1 MSNTAQTHVECIG
14 LCGIARERVDL
25 CGHRE
30 NHAERISLCWT
41 LRKRT
46 LSALG
51 RNTPRKESLWH
62 VHAANNAEKSPSR
75 DPCAT
80 AARLCMCRCRSFKE
94 SRTNAHRVRRIPKGT
109 ARNRCRTS
117 AEQRDALPLKG
128 AALPANNKSPNERI
142 AVVELA
148 RELNR
153 HAASA
158 THEQTHL
165 AEHPGQLVWIFMGMS
180 VVGLVGETLQH
191 LVAFGELESRAG
203 FIWGPFSPIYG
214 LAAVLLTMLLEPL
227 QDKGV
232 PLLLA
237 VSAVVGGSLEYFA
250 SWAME
255 TFWGVVAWSYL
266 NIPLNFDGRTDVF
279 HCLIWGTIGVLWVK
293 VGLQLCQR
301 IFNRVNTTGGPYRV
315 ATAAL
320 SIFMA
325 LDIVMTIVVLLRADA
340 RTDGIPPQNP
350 IEQFCDT
357 AYPTDML
364 QKRFHNMGG
373 LGI

>member
-1 MSNTAQTHVECIG
+1 MV
-14 LCGIARERVDL
+14 
-25 CGHRE
+25 
-30 NHAERISLCWT
+30 
-41 LRKRT
+41 K
-46 LSALG
+46 
-51 RNTPRKESLWH
+51 
-62 VHAANNAEKSPSR
+62 
-75 DPCAT
+75 
-80 AARLCMCRCRSFKE
+80 
-94 SRTNAHRVRRIPKGT
+94 
-109 ARNRCRTS
+109 
-117 AEQRDALPLKG
+117 
-128 AALPANNKSPNERI
+128 
-142 AVVELA
+142 LA

-153 HAASA
+153 HSSSA

-180 VVGLVGETLQH
+180 VVGLMGETLQH

-232 PLLLA
+232 PLLLT

-301 IFNRVNTTGGPYRV
+301 IFNHVNTAGAPYRA

-325 LDIVMTIVVLLRADA
+325 LDIAMTIIVLLRADA